1 MKKKSAQLEL
11 LKNERIKDEVSLN
24 LEKENFIREIKKFKK
39 EDIVKETKKEELTI
53 WQRIIRVLIN

>member
-11 LKNERIKDEVSLN
+11 LKNERIKDEASLN

-39 EDIVKETKKEELTI
+39 EDIVKETKKQELTI